1 MNTAQKIK
9 TAFFLFTFGICSQS
23 QAQLDKVF
31 ERAVD
36 RTTDR
41 ATQRVE
47 NRVNQKV
54 NEKVDKTVDKGVDK
68 VLNPTSGNKT
78 TTPKTTTTTTT
89 TPSTTTN
96 STDKIDKN
104 NKTNPSTTSTT
115 STTTDKMADKGGAT
129 ASSFVGSFQWE
140 IKRYKN
146 DKMMS
151 NGHSMLAFLVK
162 PYDVA
167 VQVLDVETG
176 DKQKTYIYER
186 KTQQVVT
193 VNESEG
199 TANKTKFAAKN
210 NNLTP
215 TRGTETK
222 KVDGHDCVKYSVAN
236 ETWDIVLWVDESEK
250 TELFQS
256 FKTGVGI
263 SRPDLDIIPLL
274 SSIKSPVREAIILDK
289 KKGEKTRMWLNSLST
304 EAPNDK
310 AFDYSRYEMR

>member
-9 TAFFLFTFGICSQS
+9 TAFFLFAFGIGSQA

-47 NRVNQKV
+47 NKVNQKV
-54 NEKVDKTVDKGVDK
+54 NEKVDRNVDKGVDK
-68 VLNPTSGNKT
+68 VLNPKIGNNKSTSKT
-78 TTPKTTTTTTT
+78 TTPSTTTGTTTTTTT
-89 TPSTTTN
+89 T
-96 STDKIDKN
+96 D
-104 NKTNPSTTSTT
+104 KTNPSSTT
-115 STTTDKMADKGGAT
+115 ATTTDKTAADKGGAT
-129 ASSFVGSFQWE
+129 ASTFVGSFQWE
-140 IKRYKN
+140 VKRYKN

-167 VQVLDVETG
+167 VQDLDVETG
-176 DKQKTYIYER
+176 DKLKTFIYER
-186 KTQQVVT
+186 KNQQVVT

-199 TANKTKFAAKN
+199 TASKSKHSPKTN
-210 NNLTP
+210 SLTP

-222 KVDGHDCVKYSVAN
+222 KVDGHECVKYSAAN
-236 ETWDIVLWVDESEK
+236 EAWDIVLWVDESEK
-250 TELFQS
+250 TEVFSS
-256 FKTGVGI
+256 FKNGLGV
-263 SRPDLDIIPLL
+263 SRPDLDIIPIL
-274 SSIKSPVREAIILDK
+274 SSVKSPVREAIVLDK
-289 KKGEKTRMWLNSLST
+289 KKGEKTHMWLNGIST